1 VAGELPAGLVEET
14 RSAINRVVGLQ
25 LHPSQWPVVDDRLHR
40 IAEATQADD
49 TAMLRAVLDDLT
61 DLSASAEASTAWPED
76 PRPVQRF
83 RSEES
88 ATLAMRGFQRS
99 PRMAYRAPPMGSQP
113 PPPAS
118 QSIRVASQS
127 PDMAR
132 RGTRVAIVAAVL
144 ILLGVIAVLLI
155 REPSNDARSSAP
167 VTTLPAVPVG
177 PLEPSVRP
185 PIFSGP
191 AAPFEPPAPIEA
203 PAPGAP
209 PPIFS
214 GPAAPFEPPAP
225 IEAPA
230 PGAPPPTF
238 SLPPGPIPTSGGP
251 RGPAQAPTPSA
262 APPTSSSHIGVIGL
276 SLLGILVLIVV
287 TLAALAIRRRSQRGR
302 GASADAATNRPKP
315 ITLLDQ
321 PINLKVPSPDEIRE
335 YANRLVGTLSAEG
348 GTP

>member
-1 VAGELPAGLVEET
+1 MAGELPAGLVEET

-118 QSIRVASQS
+118 QSIRAASQS

-177 PLEPSVRP
+177 PLEPSVR
-185 PIFSGP
+185 
-191 AAPFEPPAPIEA
+191 
-203 PAPGAP
+203 